1 MAGING
7 MQKRRKR
14 RIREKKRNIF
24 KKGMDI
30 NKVKGSDKGVPRITF
45 MLLERKTLSNIFL
58 FLASAFDYGI
68 INKIIGGL

>member
-14 RIREKKRNIF
+14 RIRERKRNIF

-30 NKVKGSDKGVPRITF
+30 NRVKGNDKSVPRITF

-58 FLASAFDYGI
+58 FLASVFDYGI

>member
-14 RIREKKRNIF
+14 RIRERKRNIF

-30 NKVKGSDKGVPRITF
+30 NRVKGNDKWVPRITF
-45 MLLERKTLSNIFL
+45 MLLERKTLSNIF
-58 FLASAFDYGI
+58 FCF
-68 INKIIGGL
+68 

>member
-14 RIREKKRNIF
+14 RIRERKRNIF

-30 NKVKGSDKGVPRITF
+30 NRVKDNDKRVPRF
-45 MLLERKTLSNIFL
+45 YNNYS
-58 FLASAFDYGI
+58 
-68 INKIIGGL
+68 